1 MDNYAALTA
10 FQIVYYILFL
20 YAVYRARRCQL
31 SRTVWRSIRFAQIG
45 DAKQYGLK
53 FLGYWLL
60 AGLTI
65 GLTIPLAT
73 VRLQTYLVNNTFLG
87 QENFSL
93 HASAKDLFWK

>member
-1 MDNYAALTA
+1 
-10 FQIVYYILFL
+10 
-20 YAVYRARRCQL
+20 
-31 SRTVWRSIRFAQIG
+31 
-45 DAKQYGLK
+45 LK